1 MLLGTTVANLLPNV
15 AEEIVSCK
23 LEVENEEGDTE
34 GDTNELDSDLDD
46 AYLNQRNSSIFTTSL
61 LKESKDED
69 QIGYLIHLQIISP
82 PPRA

>member
-1 MLLGTTVANLLPNV
+1 MGTTVANLLPNV

-23 LEVENEEGDTE
+23 LEIENEEGDTE
-34 GDTNELDSDLDD
+34 GDTNELDSELDD
-46 AYLNQRNSSIFTTSL
+46 AYLNHGNASIFTTSL